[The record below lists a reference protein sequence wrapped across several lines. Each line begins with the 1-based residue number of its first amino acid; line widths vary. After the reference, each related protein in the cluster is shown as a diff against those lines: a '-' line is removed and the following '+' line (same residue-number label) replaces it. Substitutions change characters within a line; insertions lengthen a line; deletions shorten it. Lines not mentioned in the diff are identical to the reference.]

1 MGSSQP
7 IERNVNPYGL
17 MRHYGL
23 MWAGPPS
30 ATRTTRLTQLRA
42 MGGLEGYELVATYRY
57 EDEHGSL
64 LYERG
69 CFHAPGPPRRRR
81 RFRERRYPGDDW
93 STAQEFLVGNV
104 RRVPYR
110 LPELLA
116 GVEAGAKVFVC
127 EGEKDVERMQELGL
141 VATTTFAEPGMW
153 SDAHAPL
160 FAGADVVVLPD
171 NDDQG
176 RGYVG
181 LLRSVLGAVTSSIVV
196 VELPGLDSGEDVS
209 DWLDRGGSVPLLEA
223 LLGGRLGLTQ

>member
-1 MGSSQP
+1 
-7 IERNVNPYGL
+7 
-17 MRHYGL
+17 
-23 MWAGPPS
+23 
-30 ATRTTRLTQLRA
+30 

-81 RFRERRYPGDDW
+81 RFRERRYPGEDW
-93 STAQEFLVGNV
+93 SSAQEFLVGDV

-116 GVEAGAKVFVC
+116 GVGAGATVFVC
-127 EGEKDVERMQELGL
+127 EGEKDVERMRELGL
-141 VATTTFAEPGMW
+141 VATTTFAEPGTW

-171 NDDQG
+171 NDGQG
-176 RGYVG
+176 RAYAG
-181 LLRSVLGAVTSSIVV
+181 LLRIVLGAVAGSIVV
-196 VELPGLDSGEDVS
+196 AELPGLDEGHDVT
-209 DWLDRGGSVPLLEA
+209 DWLDRGGSVGALEV
-223 LLGGRLGLTQ
+223 LLGCRLRLAR